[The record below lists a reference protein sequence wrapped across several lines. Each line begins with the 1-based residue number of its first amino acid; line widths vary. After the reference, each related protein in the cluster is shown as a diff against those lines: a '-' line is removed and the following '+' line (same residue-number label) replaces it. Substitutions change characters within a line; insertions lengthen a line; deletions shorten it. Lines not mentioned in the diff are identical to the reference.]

1 MLLVI
6 PCLLPFYIY
15 ICIVGDAEKIS
26 KIERIERRVSSISL
40 LFKVTTI
47 VRITNRYYLNILNE
61 LYYFTK

>member
-26 KIERIERRVSSISL
+26 KIEVERRVSSISL

-47 VRITNRYYLNILNE
+47 VGITNRYYLNTLNE

>member
-26 KIERIERRVSSISL
+26 KIEVERRVSSISL

>member
-26 KIERIERRVSSISL
+26 KIEVERRVSSISL

-47 VRITNRYYLNILNE
+47 VRITNRYYLTILNE